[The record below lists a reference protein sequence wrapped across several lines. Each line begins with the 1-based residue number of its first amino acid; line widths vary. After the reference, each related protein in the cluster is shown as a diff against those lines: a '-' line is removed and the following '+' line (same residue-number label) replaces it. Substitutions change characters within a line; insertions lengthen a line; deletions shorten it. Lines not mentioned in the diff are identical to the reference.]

1 MIKPYLPQTR
11 MLQSTDHL
19 IEKLKEF
26 NPNNQNTMV
35 SFDVVSLFT
44 NVPLVET
51 IDIIL
56 NRLYDCSE
64 DLCFVLADFE
74 T

>member
-1 MIKPYLPQTR
+1 M
-11 MLQSTDHL
+11 
-19 IEKLKEF
+19 KEF

-35 SFDVVSLFT
+35 SFEVVSLFT

-51 IDIIL
+51 FDIIL

-64 DLCFVLADFE
+64 DLCFVLADFV